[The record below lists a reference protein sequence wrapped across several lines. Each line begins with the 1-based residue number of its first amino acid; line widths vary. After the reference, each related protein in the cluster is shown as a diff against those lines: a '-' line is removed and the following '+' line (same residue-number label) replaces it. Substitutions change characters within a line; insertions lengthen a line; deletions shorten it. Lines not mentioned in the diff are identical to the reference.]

1 MKNVGELLR
10 DADPLQH
17 EPVVSLRKRDL
28 QRQAVLAAA
37 SSAHIGPQARS
48 RIVLFV
54 AVAAAIMASFAGARI
69 WTSFSPE
76 VEAAVRF
83 EVRLAEDKPAPGLR
97 EAKVQDTGRSIYL
110 HPDVVVSNGDIAEA
124 RIVPISASQYNVRV
138 TLTKT
143 GADKMHVATSGH
155 IGRLVAILLDG
166 QVVMAPV
173 IRSSIDDSAVITGN
187 LTKAQAE
194 TIVKGITRS
203 SE

>member
-17 EPVVSLRKRDL
+17 EPAVSSRQRDL

-37 SSAHIGPQARS
+37 SSTHVDPRARS
-48 RIVLFV
+48 RVIFL
-54 AVAAAIMASFAGARI
+54 VAAAAAIVAFFAGARM
-69 WTSFSPE
+69 WTSFSPS
-76 VEAAVRF
+76 VQAAVRF

-97 EAKVQDTGRSIYL
+97 EAKVDGSGRSIYL
-110 HPDVVVSNGDIAEA
+110 HQEVVVSNGDIAEA
-124 RIVPISASQYNVRV
+124 RIVPIGASHYNVSV
-138 TLTKT
+138 TLNKT
-143 GADKMHVATSGH
+143 GADKIHAATSGH

-173 IRSSIDDSAVITGN
+173 IRSPIEGSAVITGN

-194 TIVKGITRS
+194 RIVNGITK
-203 SE
+203 